1 MQIENKGSNFSP
13 LIYYYKMTKKNT
25 EITSDVLAEIAV
37 AAIKEKKG
45 QKTVKLDMRQTAGSI
60 CDFFVICEADNP
72 RQVLAIADEVEDY
85 VRENADEKPVHIHG
99 RDNAQWILLDYINV
113 VVLVFLSE
121 AREFYRL
128 ESLWAD
134 APRTDYPDEDNLIK

>member
-1 MQIENKGSNFSP
+1 MA
-13 LIYYYKMTKKNT
+13 YYYLTNNMTDK

-60 CDFFVICEADNP
+60 CDFFVICQADNP
-72 RQVLAIADEVEDY
+72 RQVLAIADEIEDY
-85 VRENADEKPVHIHG
+85 LRENAGERPVHIQG
-99 RDNAQWILLDYINV
+99 RENAQWVLLDYITV
-113 VVLVFLSE
+113 VVHVFLDSV
-121 AREFYRL
+121 REFYRL

-134 APRTDYPDEDNLIK
+134 APRTDYEDSSITDNFAR